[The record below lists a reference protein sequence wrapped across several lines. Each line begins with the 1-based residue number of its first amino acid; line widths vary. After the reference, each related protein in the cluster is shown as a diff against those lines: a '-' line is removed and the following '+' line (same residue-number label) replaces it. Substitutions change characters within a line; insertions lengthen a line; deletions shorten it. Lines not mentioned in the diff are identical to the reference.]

1 MKCTAFWILSLLCFD
16 CDTTTAHRTSDF
28 DFRGHEMGDSFSEFL
43 ASVKN
48 TKGVVSAGS
57 DNYRCNKVGLLADGS
72 ATRHDDVHAVIRVS
86 VSSLHYRDAIG
97 RIQWHFPCISNAT
110 AFAKAKEKLGEP
122 SRARFC
128 HKPRET
134 KTYYWTRSD
143 GGSCHLILRESS
155 DGLLNV
161 FRREADAE
169 EIDMIGGDI

>member
-1 MKCTAFWILSLLCFD
+1 MTLISVVTKWVTRSPK
-16 CDTTTAHRTSDF
+16 
-28 DFRGHEMGDSFSEFL
+28 FL
-43 ASVKN
+43 VSVKN

-97 RIQWHFPCISNAT
+97 RIQWHFPCTSNT
-110 AFAKAKEKLGEP
+110 PAFAKAKEKLGEP

-134 KTYYWTRSD
+134 KTYYWTRSA

-161 FRREADAE
+161 FCREADAE

>member
-1 MKCTAFWILSLLCFD
+1 MTLISVVTKWVTRSPK
-16 CDTTTAHRTSDF
+16 
-28 DFRGHEMGDSFSEFL
+28 FL
-43 ASVKN
+43 VSVKN

-97 RIQWHFPCISNAT
+97 RIQWHFPCTSNAT

-134 KTYYWTRSD
+134 KTYYWTRSA

-161 FRREADAE
+161 FCREADAE